1 MAEGSGR
8 GGSTDAAGYGMGEP
22 SAWLAAWVVVH
33 RDGALALRP
42 AFEPDGDTDREGFE
56 PSKRF

>member
-33 RDGALALRP
+33 RDGALVLRP
-42 AFEPDGDTDREGFE
+42 RFEPDEAVHTLGFE
-56 PSKRF
+56 RSH